1 MNLMVLSCL
10 LLASCAEQ
18 EPLAD
23 PIAPPLSVAV
33 AAESTDEVTTGGEL
47 THLATVLE
55 VYSFY
60 ERGMYLPVYR
70 DDLVFYAPVYKFYM
84 NWGASRNVNGWF
96 ADSPLNVPGSSSS
109 AYDRT
114 DICNI
119 APLQ

>member
-60 ERGMYLPVYR
+60 
-70 DDLVFYAPVYKFYM
+70 
-84 NWGASRNVNGWF
+84 
-96 ADSPLNVPGSSSS
+96 
-109 AYDRT
+109 
-114 DICNI
+114 
-119 APLQ
+119 